1 LDAKADFMDNGL
13 EKSEGV
19 RERKRR
25 ETLQRIAG
33 TGLKLFAENG
43 YDATTL
49 EDIAAA
55 AGISARTFFY
65 YFKTK
70 DEILKFWQG
79 SGILDALRPA
89 LLAEPTNHTPLDAV
103 ENCLLKLISCYDT
116 EKSVIVD
123 RIFNSS
129 ETLRARKQAIYFRM
143 EQTIFEALCELWP
156 QAERRASLRM
166 VAMVSVGAM
175 RLAME
180 ARRQQDGGR
189 PLAEYVRD
197 SFSVLKNQIRFG

>member
-1 LDAKADFMDNGL
+1 MDNGPD
-13 EKSEGV
+13 KMEGV

-25 ETLQRIAG
+25 ETLQRIAE
-33 TGLKLFAENG
+33 TGLRLFAENG
-43 YDATTL
+43 YDTTTL
-49 EDIAAA
+49 EDIAEAA
-55 AGISARTFFY
+55 DISPRTFFY

-70 DEILKFWQG
+70 DEILKYWQG

-89 LLAEPTNHTPLDAV
+89 LLSEPVTQPPLEAA
-103 ENCLLKLISCYDT
+103 ENCLLKLMSRYET

-129 ETLRARKQAIYFRM
+129 ETLRARKQAIYFGM

-156 QAERRASLRM
+156 QAERRAALRM

-180 ARRQQDGGR
+180 ARRQQDGSR
-189 PLAEYVRD
+189 PLAEYLRE
-197 SFSVLKNQIRFG
+197 SFAVLKGQIS

>member
-1 LDAKADFMDNGL
+1 MCNGPG
-13 EKSEGV
+13 KTEGV

-25 ETLQRIAG
+25 ETLERIAE
-33 TGLKLFAENG
+33 TGLRLFAENG
-43 YDATTL
+43 YDTTTL

-55 AGISARTFFY
+55 ADIAPRTFFY
-65 YFKTK
+65 YFRTK

-89 LLAEPTNHTPLDAV
+89 LLAEPISQTPLEAA
-103 ENCLLKLISCYDT
+103 ESCLLKLMSRYES

-129 ETLRARKQAIYFRM
+129 ETLRARKQAIYFNM
-143 EQTIFEALCELWP
+143 ELTIFESLCELWP
-156 QAERRASLRM
+156 QLERRAALRM
-166 VAMVSVGAM
+166 AAMVSVGAM

-180 ARRQQDGGR
+180 ARRRQDGAR
-189 PLAEYVRD
+189 PLAEYLRE
-197 SFSVLKNQIRFG
+197 SFSVLKTQIL

>member
-1 LDAKADFMDNGL
+1 MENAP
-13 EKSEGV
+13 EKMEGV

-25 ETLQRIAG
+25 ETLQRIAE
-33 TGLKLFAENG
+33 TGLRLFAENG
-43 YDATTL
+43 YDTTTL

-55 AGISARTFFY
+55 ADISPRTFFY

-70 DEILKFWQG
+70 DEILRFWLS

-89 LLAEPTNHTPLDAV
+89 LLVEPASQTPLEAV
-103 ENCLLKLISCYDT
+103 ENCLLKLMPQYET

-129 ETLRARKQAIYFRM
+129 ETLRARKQAFYFGM
-143 EQTIFEALCELWP
+143 EMTIFGALCELWP

-166 VAMVSVGAM
+166 AAMVSVGAM

-180 ARRQQDGGR
+180 ARRQQDGSR
-189 PLAEYVRD
+189 PLAEYLRE
-197 SFSVLKNQIRFG
+197 SFAVLKSQIS

>member
-1 LDAKADFMDNGL
+1 MCDGP
-13 EKSEGV
+13 EKTQGV

-25 ETLQRIAG
+25 ETLQRIAE
-33 TGLKLFAENG
+33 TGLKLFAGKG

-55 AGISARTFFY
+55 ADISPRTFFY

-89 LLAEPTNHTPLDAV
+89 LLAESVNQTPLDAA
-103 ENCLLKLISCYDT
+103 ENCLLKLMSRYET

-129 ETLRARKQAIYFRM
+129 ETLRARKQAIYFNM
-143 EQTIFEALCELWP
+143 ELTIFESLCELWP
-156 QAERRASLRM
+156 QEERRAALRM

-180 ARRQQDGGR
+180 ARRQQDGTR
-189 PLAEYVRD
+189 PLAGYLRE
-197 SFSVLKNQIRFG
+197 SFAVLKSQIS

>member
-1 LDAKADFMDNGL
+1 LDAKADFMDNL
-13 EKSEGV
+13 PEKTEGA

-25 ETLQRIAG
+25 ETLQRIAEI
-33 TGLKLFAENG
+33 GLRLFAENG
-43 YDATTL
+43 YEATTL
-49 EDIAAA
+49 EGIAAA

-70 DEILKFWQG
+70 DEVLKFWQG
-79 SGILDALRPA
+79 SGILETLRPT
-89 LLAEPTNHTPLDAV
+89 LLAESTHQTPLDAV
-103 ENCLLKLISCYDT
+103 QNCLLKLISCYET

-129 ETLRARKQAIYFRM
+129 ETLRSRKQAIYFAM
-143 EQTIFEALCELWP
+143 ELTIFEALCELWP

-166 VAMVSVGAM
+166 VAMVSVGAL

-180 ARRQQDGGR
+180 ARRQQEQDGDR
-189 PLAEYVRD
+189 SLAAHLRN
-197 SFSVLKNQIRFG
+197 SFSTLKSQIL

>member
-25 ETLQRIAG
+25 ETLQRIAEI
-33 TGLKLFAENG
+33 GLKLFAENG
-43 YDATTL
+43 YEETTL

-70 DEILKFWQG
+70 DEILNFWKG
-79 SGILDALRPA
+79 SGIFDTLRPA
-89 LLAEPTNHTPLDAV
+89 LLAETTNQTPLDAV
-103 ENCLLKLISCYDT
+103 ENSLLKLMPCYDT

-143 EQTIFEALCELWP
+143 EQIIFEALCELWP

-189 PLAEYVRD
+189 PLAEYLHD
-197 SFSVLKNQIRFG
+197 SFSVLRNQIHSG